1 MDVLKAAEVVRK
13 LSCKQTPMNLKLTPC
28 HFCVSQSSRPCCSFT
43 GKRAKRS
50 RAVWDT
56 STSLRARTLHE
67 LAKEKQTEK
76 ETAGSKT
83 PRITVSLPSRT
94 HSRPQKPPAL
104 LAPPT
109 QWKHH
114 RQPSQAAETETE
126 STEMRTTHGLTAG
139 TEQSEIM
146 ILYLVLFISCTND
159 CETHWNRFRI
169 TSPYLTR
176 YSLGSREKHTSG
188 SEQLCSP
195 HTRHKRHNRPSS
207 EWAMPHHMKRGFP
220 PKLHKHNLHSSL

>member
-1 MDVLKAAEVVRK
+1 MIWACLSRLTVLLYFHR
-13 LSCKQTPMNLKLTPC
+13 
-28 HFCVSQSSRPCCSFT
+28 
-43 GKRAKRS
+43 KRAKRS

-56 STSLRARTLHE
+56 STSLRARTLRE

-114 RQPSQAAETETE
+114 RQPSRRLRQRQSQQRREPP
-126 STEMRTTHGLTAG
+126 TASQL
-139 TEQSEIM
+139 ERSSQRDNDKEICS

-159 CETHWNRFRI
+159 CETRWNRFHI

-195 HTRHKRHNRPSS
+195 QTSHSTLFSARFYSLQWLTKWNEVSLQNCTDTIFIRRFSQTQLN
-207 EWAMPHHMKRGFP
+207 EQF
-220 PKLHKHNLHSSL
+220 NLVT